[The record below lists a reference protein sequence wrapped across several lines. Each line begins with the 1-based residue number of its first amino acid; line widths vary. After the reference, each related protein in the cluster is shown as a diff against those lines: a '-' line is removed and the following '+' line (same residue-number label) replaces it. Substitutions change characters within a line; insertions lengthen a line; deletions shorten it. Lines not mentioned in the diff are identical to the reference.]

1 MRPGRAYDRRA
12 RKEKHPDHHTFD
24 GVQTMS
30 MFPLSVVISTRDN
43 VDGRDVQQQYMV
55 RTTHPRWELMKIFV
69 HALFHLRFR

>member
-1 MRPGRAYDRRA
+1 M
-12 RKEKHPDHHTFD
+12 T
-24 GVQTMS
+24 

-55 RTTHPRWELMKIFV
+55 RTTHPRWELMKIFI